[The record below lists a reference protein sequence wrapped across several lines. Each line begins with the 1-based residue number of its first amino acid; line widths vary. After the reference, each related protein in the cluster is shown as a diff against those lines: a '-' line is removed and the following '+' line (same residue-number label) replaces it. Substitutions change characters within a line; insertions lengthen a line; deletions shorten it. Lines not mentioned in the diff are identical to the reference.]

1 MKLNLL
7 QWAGTACL
15 MSMYIVMS
23 FFQEYHTLQLVFGFL
38 GGACYLT
45 WTVLVNNR
53 PQMLVNLMGVAI
65 TLAGLYKTLG

>member
-1 MKLNLL
+1 MLNWL

-23 FFQEYHTLQLVFGFL
+23 FFSQYHVAQLVFGCM
-38 GGACYLT
+38 GGLLYLT

-65 TLAGLYKTLG
+65 TLAGLYKALV